1 MIPLLAVFLLSFGLS
16 FVLTPICRD
25 LALRYG
31 WVDQP
36 DHARKIHSRPI
47 PRVGGIPIL
56 IACLLSAHAA
66 ETRILLPSLLVVFVI
81 GLCDD
86 LAGLAPWHKLA
97 GQIAAAALACS
108 AGVRMDN
115 LAGHS
120 VPAWCAVPLT
130 IFWLVGCTNAVNLID
145 GVDGLAAGIGLFA
158 TLTTL
163 TAGLMNGHYA
173 LALATAPLAG
183 ALCGFLRYN
192 FTPAS
197 IFLGDCGS
205 LPLGFLL
212 GAYSVIWSHKSAT
225 LLGITAPLIAL
236 SVPLLDTALSIARR
250 FLRGQPI
257 FAADRRHIHH
267 RLLDRGLSPRRVAL
281 LLYGVCGLA
290 ALFSLLLGAAEGH
303 YAGLILI
310 LFCATAWTGIHQLG
324 YVEFDVAGRLASP
337 RTFRRAV
344 NSQVRLRTLE
354 EALAGASTVD
364 ECWLAVRQASRDLG
378 FQHLVMRLDHSLY
391 EDAPEDGDASPDRH
405 TLEKLWTLD
414 IPLSNTEYIKLGHG
428 FQDTV
433 APMVVEPFAAILRRS
448 LEPKLPVFHA
458 GVAGDAPLRII
469 RVRNIATLTP
479 NPQSTPPKSAIA
491 SMNSH
496 DLPGTAS

>member
-1 MIPLLAVFLLSFGLS
+1 MIHLLAVFLIA
-16 FVLTPICRD
+16 FVLSLTLTPLCRD

-66 ETRILLPSLLVVFVI
+66 ETRILLPSLLAIFLI
-81 GLCDD
+81 GLADD
-86 LAGLAPWHKLA
+86 LVGLAPWHKLA
-97 GQIAAAALACS
+97 GQLAAAALACS
-108 AGVRMDN
+108 AGVRMNN
-115 LAGHS
+115 LAGHPL
-120 VPAWCAVPLT
+120 PAWCAVPLT
-130 IFWLVGCTNAVNLID
+130 VFWLVACTNAVNLID
-145 GVDGLAAGIGLFA
+145 GVDGLAAGIGLCA

-163 TAGLMNGHYA
+163 TAGLMHGHYA

-212 GAYSVIWSHKSAT
+212 GAYSVIWCDKSVT
-225 LLGITAPLIAL
+225 LLGMTAPLIAL
-236 SVPLLDTALSIARR
+236 SVPLLDTSLSIARR

-281 LLYGVCGLA
+281 VLYGVCGLA
-290 ALFSLLLGAAEGH
+290 ALFSLVLSAAEGH
-303 YAGLILI
+303 YAGPILA
-310 LFCATAWTGIHQLG
+310 LFCAAAWIGIHQLG
-324 YVEFDVAGRLASP
+324 YAEFDIVGRLASP

-344 NSQVRLRTLE
+344 DCQMRLRTLE

-391 EDAPEDGDASPDRH
+391 EDSAEDREGSPDRH
-405 TLEKLWTLD
+405 ALENLWTLD
-414 IPLSNTEYIKLGHG
+414 IPLSDTEYIKLGHV
-428 FQDTV
+428 FQDAV
-433 APMVVEPFAAILRRS
+433 PPMVVEPFAVILRRS
-448 LEPKLPVFHA
+448 LEPKLPVFHV

-469 RVRNIATLTP
+469 RVRSIAKLTA

-491 SMNSH
+491 SISSH